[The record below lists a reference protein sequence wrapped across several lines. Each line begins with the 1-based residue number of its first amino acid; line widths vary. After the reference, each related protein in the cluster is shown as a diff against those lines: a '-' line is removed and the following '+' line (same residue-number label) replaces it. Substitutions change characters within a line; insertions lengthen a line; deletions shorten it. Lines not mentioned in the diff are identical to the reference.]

1 MGEIMS
7 SQVRHNEGFTTPL
20 RALFALV
27 AVATLFSNSPWE
39 QPDQLSAVTGYAG
52 PVMWGVIA
60 AFGNKAGWRR
70 HLTAAVAV
78 VYLVLVVGRMAGL
91 HPQ

>member
-1 MGEIMS
+1 
-7 SQVRHNEGFTTPL
+7 
-20 RALFALV
+20 
-27 AVATLFSNSPWE
+27 
-39 QPDQLSAVTGYAG
+39 
-52 PVMWGVIA
+52 MWGVIA